1 MTAAFEVSI
10 KPGSAEISNLTETV
24 MAFLQGGGVDSRTT
38 HHVAL
43 ALEEMLTNL
52 ATHGNAADSP
62 ATIRLAIDPHKV
74 NVEIIDC
81 GEYFDPRETPDPDI
95 AKDVADREVGGLG
108 LYLVRKIAV
117 DIAYARRDGRNVTT
131 FALARSTI

>member
-1 MTAAFEVSI
+1 
-10 KPGSAEISNLTETV
+10 
-24 MAFLQGGGVDSRTT
+24 
-38 HHVAL
+38 
-43 ALEEMLTNL
+43 
-52 ATHGNAADSP
+52 
-62 ATIRLAIDPHKV
+62 V